1 QISNNNKQVQ
11 LTSDKEQA
19 ERNYFTIQ
27 EQKPGLMFLQKIFNP
42 NKVND
47 YLERL
52 SHANE
57 ELNEINKTENELL
70 KNNNKLADELDKN
83 KDKINQDTKTLEKRN
98 KKYEHLLKQKQIK
111 IDKIRKEKELLENE
125 KSTREIEALDFSKA
139 YANLQLSTP
148 WFDKQFRWLQSE
160 VFIASL
166 KVRKQFLYENF
177 KHI

>member
-1 QISNNNKQVQ
+1 NPKAYEEFLTLYQEIEKERKKGQKHSELIQKYNNIIYLYNEKEKELEQFKDTSKEKLDILKKETAESITALNNRNEKIKKEQITNNNKQVQ
-11 LTSDKEQA
+11 LTKDKEQA

-70 KNNNKLADELDKN
+70 KNNNKLA
-83 KDKINQDTKTLEKRN
+83 
-98 KKYEHLLKQKQIK
+98 
-111 IDKIRKEKELLENE
+111 
-125 KSTREIEALDFSKA
+125 
-139 YANLQLSTP
+139 
-148 WFDKQFRWLQSE
+148 
-160 VFIASL
+160 
-166 KVRKQFLYENF
+166 
-177 KHI
+177 